1 MIKSICFSRVSS
13 VRQSYTAQTNAV
25 KAAALAD
32 GYKENE
38 IAIVEGKE
46 SAIKLAEEERQ
57 TLNELKS
64 LIEEYPSVES
74 VYFFAID
81 RLARRVEVVLN
92 VVKEMLDKGINLVFL
107 QPTKMATI
115 RIDEQGNKKENELT
129 KLLLMLLSYGAEM
142 EMKIK
147 TERAVNKKEQ
157 MRENNEVTGKLIF
170 GYINVNRK
178 ATIDTAHTA
187 PIVKWIFKSYN
198 EDGLSLTK
206 IFDKGVELGY
216 WNNLPIKSSKASR
229 IRQIL
234 MNYAYCGEPTKSGFV
249 YPKLV
254 EKEEIDKAIEN
265 MSKAVNK
272 AKTVSK
278 VVSLAKGKIRD
289 EKTGYMLKYDGNHL
303 KYVHKDDAS
312 NKLVSAAL
320 NIIDFC
326 VWKEASRVK
335 WNLLSTKDSNT
346 RETVGKELV
355 EIDDRVYIIQ
365 QLIDTEITERF
376 NKLYKAYINSRGRIT
391 DDDYNREVAAIEKEE
406 KKYKKQIESLQQ
418 RKVELQAILTDL
430 ANKEDVD
437 PTTVMTITDYE
448 HQKQITDEIINT
460 ITVDRTEVGQIIKI
474 YNKYET
480 KPQVFINKTKTNH
493 AEIYWMINGEDAID
507 ISDEYKPRYTR
518 KNNG

>member
-115 RIDEQGNKKENELT
+115 RIDEKGNKKENELT

-157 MRENNEVTGKLIF
+157 MKENNEVTGKLIF

-289 EKTGYMLKYDGNHL
+289 EKSGYMLKYDGNHL

-346 RETVGKELV
+346 RETVGKELE
-355 EIDDRVYIIQ
+355 EIDDRIYNIQ
-365 QLIDTEITERF
+365 QLIETEITERF

-391 DDDYNREVAAIEKEE
+391 DDDYNREVAIIEKEE

-418 RKVELQAILTDL
+418 RKVELQAVLVDL
-430 ANKEDVD
+430 ANTEDVD
-437 PTTVMTITDYE
+437 PTTVMEITDYE
-448 HQKQITDEIINT
+448 HQKQITDEVINT

-507 ISDEYKPRYTR
+507 ISDEYKPRYSR